1 MNRSEFNILII
12 DDDEIARD
20 VIVSLLSKEG
30 FSVKSAK
37 DGIEGIATLKMNRF
51 DLVITDLK
59 MPGADGIEVLKEAK
73 RIDPKTSVVILT
85 AYGTLDNALEAI
97 RLGAFDYITKP
108 FKLQELLFVVE
119 NAMKTAELVREN
131 EELRSMLR
139 MTVADL
145 EVINNRDDTFRPE
158 ITVNMLE
165 RIARLRDLGVLTNEE
180 VEVLKERLLR
190 SGRNAEGIGSR

>member
-1 MNRSEFNILII
+1 MKKSDFKILII

-30 FSVKSAK
+30 FSVKSAR
-37 DGIEGIATLKMNRF
+37 DGIEGLATIKMNNF

-73 RIDPKTSVVILT
+73 RVDPRIAVVILT

-119 NAMKTAELVREN
+119 NAMKTAELIREN
-131 EELRSMLR
+131 EELRYMLR
-139 MTVADL
+139 KTISDL
-145 EVINNRDDTFRPE
+145 NVINNVNASDHPE
-158 ITVNMLE
+158 ITVNLLE
-165 RIARLRDLGVLTNEE
+165 RIVRLQQLGVLTADE
-180 VEVLKERLLR
+180 VEVLKDKLLR
-190 SGRNAEGIGSR
+190 SRENAEGIGSR

>member
-1 MNRSEFNILII
+1 MNRSDFKILII

-30 FSVKSAK
+30 FSVKSAR
-37 DGIEGIATLKMNRF
+37 DGIEGIATLKMNNF
-51 DLVITDLK
+51 DLIITDLK

-73 RIDPKTSVVILT
+73 RVDPKVAVVILT

-119 NAMKTAELVREN
+119 NAMKTAELLREN
-131 EELRSMLR
+131 EELRDMLR
-139 MTVADL
+139 KTIADL
-145 EVINNRDDTFRPE
+145 NVINNVDIREHPE
-158 ITVNMLE
+158 VTVNLLE
-165 RIARLRDLGVLTNEE
+165 RISRLHQMGVLAAEE
-180 VEVLKERLLR
+180 VDLLKEKLLR
-190 SGRNAEGIGSR
+190 SRENAEGIGSR